1 MTRPTGTTGLL
12 GGAFDPPH
20 YGHLALAEAAIAHF
34 ALDQLVV
41 VPTGNPPHKGVEAD
55 AEVRCRLAGAAFAGH
70 PEICLSRF
78 ELDRE
83 GPSYS
88 IETARWAAE
97 RWGDVVFLVGADEF
111 AEFLTWREPEAIVAL
126 VRVGVATRPGYP
138 RSRRDPVLAALARRD
153 RVELFEIPAWPIS
166 SSEIR
171 ALAARGEPIDE
182 LVPPAVA
189 ALVAK
194 LGLYRG
200 VDVTGCGV
208 H

>member
-1 MTRPTGTTGLL
+1 VTTGLL

-34 ALDQLVV
+34 GLERLVV
-41 VPTGNPPHKGVEAD
+41 VPTARPPHKEVETD
-55 AEVRCRLAGAAFAGH
+55 PEVRCRLAGAAFAGR

-88 IETARWAAE
+88 VDTARWAAR
-97 RWGDVVFLVGADEF
+97 RWGDVVFLVGADEL
-111 AEFLTWREPEAIVAL
+111 AEFLAWKEPDAIVEL

-138 RSRRDPVLAALARRD
+138 RRRLEAVLAALARPE
-153 RVELFEIPAWPIS
+153 RVEPFEIPAWPVS
-166 SSEIR
+166 SSEVR
-171 ALAARGEPIDE
+171 ARVARGEPIDE

-189 ALVAK
+189 ALVAT

-200 VDVTGCGV
+200 
-208 H
+208 